1 MTTPKSSYRQLSYQ
15 KEKNNDWWKR
25 QDLRYVDGDLFLGN
39 QNLYELAC
47 SAAKP
52 CYVYNS
58 SRIKENI
65 LRLHSA
71 LESVSLPYRIF
82 YAMKA
87 NRNFS
92 VLTYIR
98 GLGLSGVDCCSPQE
112 LILAR
117 QMGFLEKEIT
127 YTGTSVSKEDLTII
141 ARHPSIFLNCDSL
154 SQIRRVGQLNSRKEI
169 GIRVNPKMGL
179 SYADKQELGYSG
191 NKTTKFGIYKDSFVE
206 ALKLANNYKLE
217 VSGIHYHAGWGFLNS
232 QLPKLEMVLN
242 ELHWFINQVPT
253 LKYVNLGGGL
263 GVPITQEDHC
273 LDVTEWAKIIA
284 KFLANR
290 DFHVFF
296 EPGDYI
302 VKDAGLLLLQ
312 INTIERKGDTNF
324 VYVNGGFNIN
334 LEPAFYQLPLEV
346 VPLLLPKEKDIDSDG
361 ITVTIAGNINEAI
374 DILATD
380 IYLPPVQEGDFL
392 AFLNAGGYGSSMSS
406 NHCMRGDFMEY
417 FIYNKS

>member
-1 MTTPKSSYRQLSYQ
+1 MSSDISIKSY
-15 KEKNNDWWKR
+15 KWWWQR
-25 QDLRYVDGDLFLGN
+25 QDLRYVDGYLFLGN
-39 QNLYELAC
+39 QNLYSLAC
-47 SAAKP
+47 SAVKP

-71 LESVSLPYRIF
+71 LKSVSLPNRIF

-98 GLGLSGVDCCSPQE
+98 GLGLFGVDCCSPQE
-112 LILAR
+112 LLLAR
-117 QMGFLEKEIT
+117 QIGFLESEIT
-127 YTGTSVSKEDLTII
+127 YTGTSVSNEDLTII
-141 ARHPSIFLNCDSL
+141 ARHPGIFLNCDSL
-154 SQIRRVGQLNSRKEI
+154 SQIRRVGLLNSRQKI
-169 GIRVNPKMGL
+169 GIRVNPSIGL
-179 SYADKQELGYSG
+179 SYADSEELGYSG
-191 NKTTKFGIYKDSFVE
+191 NRTTKFGIYKDSFVE
-206 ALKLANNYKLE
+206 ALRLAKEYNLE
-217 VSGIHYHAGWGFLNS
+217 VAGIHYHAGWGFLNS

-242 ELHWFINQVPT
+242 ELRWFIDQVPM

-263 GVPITQEDHC
+263 GVPITKEDCC
-273 LDVTEWAKIIA
+273 LDVTQWTKIIA
-284 KFLANR
+284 KIFAHR
-290 DFHVFF
+290 DLQVFI

-302 VKDAGLLLLQ
+302 VKDAGVVLLQ
-312 INTIERKGDTNF
+312 INTIERKQNTNF

-346 VPLLLPKEKDIDSDG
+346 VPLVLPNQKNIDSDSDG
-361 ITVTIAGNINEAI
+361 MYVTIAGNINEAI
-374 DILATD
+374 DILAKD

-417 FIYNKS
+417 FIYNI